1 MNYKGILFDLDGVL
15 CHTDRY
21 HYQAW
26 KELADRLGV
35 PFDKMINQRLRGVSR
50 RECLE
55 IILEQY
61 PGTFSEDEKQKC
73 LTQKNQSYQKL
84 LDKMSPMDLDE
95 EVCTTLHELR
105 ACGLLLAVGSS
116 SKNAKLILKKLGLGD
131 FFDAVS
137 DGNNIT
143 KSKPDPEVFLK
154 ASSYLG
160 LAPKDCLVVEDAV
173 AGLEAAKAAG
183 MDAAAIAD
191 AAFSPLAV
199 YSLTCFSDLLR
210 IS

>member
-26 KELADRLGV
+26 KALADRLGM
-35 PFDKMINQRLRGVSR
+35 PFDKTINQRLRGVSR
-50 RECLE
+50 RDCLE

-61 PGTFSEDEKQKC
+61 PGTLSEDEKQKY
-73 LTQKNQSYQKL
+73 LTQKNQDYQEL
-84 LDKMSPMDLDE
+84 LGNMSPADLDE
-95 EVCTTLHELR
+95 AVLTTLHELR
-105 ACGLLLAVGSS
+105 VRGHLLAVGSS
-116 SKNAKLILKKLGLGD
+116 SKNAKLILNKLGLGD
-131 FFDAVS
+131 FFDTVS

-191 AAFSPLAV
+191 AAFSPLAA

>member
-15 CHTDRY
+15 CHTDLY

-26 KELADRLGV
+26 KALADRLGM
-35 PFDKMINQRLRGVSR
+35 PFDKTINQRLRGVSR

-61 PGTFSEDEKQKC
+61 PGTLSEDEKQKY
-73 LTQKNQSYQKL
+73 LTQKNQDYQKML
-84 LDKMSPMDLDE
+84 GNMSPADLDE
-95 EVCTTLHELR
+95 AVLTTLHELR
-105 ACGLLLAVGSS
+105 VRGHLLAVGSS
-116 SKNAKLILKKLGLGD
+116 SKNAKLILDKLGLGD

-191 AAFSPLAV
+191 AAFSPLAT
-199 YSLTCFSDLLR
+199 YSLTQFSDLLR
-210 IS
+210 II